1 MRRRIRVYRFHGCT
15 SNTAWAIPVQSS
27 HFRRLPTAPPF
38 GRLLYKRIAHIAT
51 VGWTH
56 WCFYF
61 YFLIKYV
68 GVERNRN
75 PVYSMIDKQT
85 RIDRVNFD
93 KCACS
98 SLNAWP
104 RAAVWTVR
112 PSAESS
118 AFLFERVVPPE
129 KRVLARNGYVSRVC
143 DAPYGS
149 NWKCFWGLV
158 E

>member
-1 MRRRIRVYRFHGCT
+1 MVTRIGKKVNSTPFPGEPHVLMYILRGWRKWCGT
-15 SNTAWAIPVQSS
+15 SYVPK
-27 HFRRLPTAPPF
+27 FRECACKF
-38 GRLLYKRIAHIAT
+38 
-51 VGWTH
+51 
-56 WCFYF
+56 
-61 YFLIKYV
+61 
-68 GVERNRN
+68 N
-75 PVYSMIDKQT
+75 T

-98 SLNAWP
+98 SLNARP

-149 NWKCFWGLV
+149 KWKCFWGSVGYAIRDVWLKFSV
-158 E
+158 DSTPRL